1 MHIRHHLKRY
11 RMSGPAMLSLVF
23 CAVIAVA
30 APNKPAVDKWE
41 ATMAAFEKGDREN
54 PPPEGGIV
62 FVESSSIRLWD
73 LKKSF
78 PGLPVINRG
87 FGGFEVSDSVRY
99 VDRIVIKYKPRTIVF
114 YAGDNDIAHGESPEQ
129 VASDVREFVAQVREK
144 LPETTILFLSIKPSG
159 ARASLREKQEKA
171 NALIRRLTEE
181 DQRFKFVD
189 VGRVLVDRNGVPRPE
204 LFLEDQLHLNA
215 KGYDLWNEILA
226 PSLKSP

>member
-1 MHIRHHLKRY
+1 MNMRHHRDNY
-11 RMSGPAMLSLVF
+11 FTSGQVMLLLF
-23 CAVIAVA
+23 LTAAIAVA
-30 APNKPAVDKWE
+30 APQNTVAGKWE
-41 ATMAAFEKGDREN
+41 ATMTAFEKGDREN

-62 FVESSSIRLWD
+62 FVGSSSIRLWD

-78 PGLPVINRG
+78 PNLPVINRG
-87 FGGFEVSDSVRY
+87 FGGSEVSDSVHY

-129 VASDVREFVAQVREK
+129 VASDVREFVAKVREK

-159 ARASLREKQEKA
+159 ARANFRDKQETA
-171 NALIRRLTEE
+171 NAMIRQLVAE
-181 DQRFKFVD
+181 DQRFKFID
-189 VGRVLVDRNGVPRPE
+189 VGSVLLDKNGVPRPE
-204 LFLEDQLHLNA
+204 LFLDDRLHLNA

>member
-1 MHIRHHLKRY
+1 MNVRYHLERN
-11 RMSGPAMLSLVF
+11 RMSGPAMLLFVLS
-23 CAVIAVA
+23 AVIAVA
-30 APNKPAVDKWE
+30 APTKTAADKWE
-41 ATMAAFEKGDREN
+41 ATMAAFEKRDREN

-62 FVESSSIRLWD
+62 FVGSSSIRLWD

-78 PGLPVINRG
+78 PDLPVINRG
-87 FGGFEVSDSVRY
+87 FGGSEVSDSVRY

-129 VASDVREFVAQVREK
+129 VASDVREFVAKVREK

-159 ARASLREKQEKA
+159 ARANLREKQERA
-171 NALIRRLTEE
+171 NALIRQLAED

-189 VGRVLVDRNGVPRPE
+189 VGRVLLDRNGVPRPE